1 MKSLSLEKTSRVK
14 LIVLEHKK
22 FVVREYEISFSMMT
36 PITEEDKPMIELQ
49 VDQNVSFA
57 KAICFIDAVL
67 NNSILITHENM
78 IQFEKTLC
86 EYSNNFVI
94 LPDVADTTII
104 HAIYNKLRAIVSELT
119 EVSSITLTDLDD
131 HLKYRLDVFEEEEEE
146 TELPSIKDWLGELA
160 FNEQPWWDRSDE
172 STWDG
177 VAKSK
182 EELEHVRANKVER
195 ETVSMFEDIEES
207 ILNLF
212 KSLQKQA
219 AGDNTGEIIE
229 VDFQQEAKDAKKK
242 SKKWKPTLI

>member
-36 PITEEDKPMIELQ
+36 PITEEARPMIELQ
-49 VDQNVSFA
+49 VDQNISFA

-67 NNSILITHENM
+67 NNSILITHDN
-78 IQFEKTLC
+78 ISQYEKTLC
-86 EYSNNFVI
+86 EYTNNFII

-104 HAIYNKLRAIVSELT
+104 HAIYNKLKAIVSELT

-131 HLKYRLDVFEEEEEE
+131 HLKYRLDVFDSEEEDS
-146 TELPSIKDWLGELA
+146 ELPNIKDWLGELA
-160 FNEQPWWDRSDE
+160 INEKPWWDRSDE

-177 VAKSK
+177 IAKNK
-182 EELEHVRANKVER
+182 EELDRLKEVKQEER
-195 ETVSMFEDIEES
+195 EGVSMFEDIEES

-212 KSLQKQA
+212 KAIQKEA
-219 AGDNTGEIIE
+219 NGAISGEIIE
-229 VDFQQEAKDAKKK
+229 VDFQQETKKK